1 MERKMLPE
9 NSNPKP
15 EEARQERIDR
25 LRDEQQQRRIIE
37 QRDAVSR
44 VLKKGGYGC
53 SIGLFVDPN
62 DNVLSI
68 ENRYGGPVSGDWRV
82 VRCESSEVEED
93 QPRAEIQ
100 TISSVKKTEHGRPP
114 FWPIGVE
121 AIDTIYPEDGRAINI
136 FWMSKPKAKPES
148 EPKPKAKPESEPK
161 PKAKPRKLIVGDF
174 AGREFL
180 PLDEIIDPET
190 EKKIKAKKEAEIKAK
205 KNSDRFDDIVQPL
218 RDEGLGADAERCV
231 QAGLDLGATAV
242 CDVMA

>member
-1 MERKMLPE
+1 MLPE

>member
-1 MERKMLPE
+1 MVRSMSPE

-15 EEARQERIDR
+15 EEARLLSRQERIDR

-44 VLKKGGYGC
+44 VLKKGGYGYL
-53 SIGLFVDPN
+53 IGLFVDPD
-62 DNVLSI
+62 DNVLGI
-68 ENRYGGPVSGDWRV
+68 GNRYHGIGSNNWRV
-82 VRCESSEVEED
+82 VRCESSEVEGD
-93 QPRAEIQ
+93 QPIRVEIQ
-100 TISSVKKTEHGRPP
+100 KISSAKKTEHGRYP
-114 FWPIGVE
+114 FWPIGVKT
-121 AIDTIYPEDGRAINI
+121 IDTIYPEDGRAINF
-136 FWMSKPKAKPES
+136 FWMSKSES
-148 EPKPKAKPESEPK
+148 EAKH
-161 PKAKPRKLIVGDF
+161 RGFIVGDL
-174 AGREFL
+174 AGNEFL

>member
-1 MERKMLPE
+1 MVRNMSPE

-15 EEARQERIDR
+15 EGARLLSRQERIDR

-53 SIGLFVDPN
+53 SIVLFVDPN

-100 TISSVKKTEHGRPP
+100 TISSVKKLSTEDLLSGQLASRLL
-114 FWPIGVE
+114 IRSILKTVGLL
-121 AIDTIYPEDGRAINI
+121 I
-136 FWMSKPKAKPES
+136 FFGCLNLKPNLNLNLNLKPNLNLNLNL
-148 EPKPKAKPESEPK
+148 KPNLE
-161 PKAKPRKLIVGDF
+161 
-174 AGREFL
+174 
-180 PLDEIIDPET
+180 
-190 EKKIKAKKEAEIKAK
+190 
-205 KNSDRFDDIVQPL
+205 NS
-218 RDEGLGADAERCV
+218 
-231 QAGLDLGATAV
+231 
-242 CDVMA
+242 

>member
-1 MERKMLPE
+1 MLPE

-15 EEARQERIDR
+15 EEARLLSRQERIDR

-136 FWMSKPKAKPES
+136 FWMSKSES
-148 EPKPKAKPESEPK
+148 ESESE
-161 PKAKPRKLIVGDF
+161 AKHRGFIVGDL
-174 AGREFL
+174 AGNEFL

>member
-1 MERKMLPE
+1 MVRSMSPE
-9 NSNPKP
+9 NSNPKLEGARP
-15 EEARQERIDR
+15 LSRQERIDR
-25 LRDEQQQRRIIE
+25 LRGEQQQRRIIE

-148 EPKPKAKPESEPK
+148 EPKPKAKP
-161 PKAKPRKLIVGDF
+161 RKLIVGDF
-174 AGREFL
+174 AGNEFL

-190 EKKIKAKKEAEIKAK
+190 EKKMEAKIKAKEEADEF
-205 KNSDRFDDIVQPL
+205 DRLVQSL

-242 CDVMA
+242 YDVMV

>member
-148 EPKPKAKPESEPK
+148 EPKPKAKP
-161 PKAKPRKLIVGDF
+161 RKLIVGDF

>member
-1 MERKMLPE
+1 MVRNMSPE

-15 EEARQERIDR
+15 EEARLLSRQERIDR

-136 FWMSKPKAKPES
+136 FWMSES
-148 EPKPKAKPESEPK
+148 ESESE
-161 PKAKPRKLIVGDF
+161 AKHRGFIVGDL
-174 AGREFL
+174 AGNEFL

-218 RDEGLGADAERCV
+218 RDEGLGADAERCA